1 MMPLTLNNS
10 RSVQD
15 LEAMSD
21 RYERAL
27 ADNDLPELDA
37 LFHDGPEVVRYGA
50 TECLYGADEIAA
62 FRRTRTGGAPPR
74 TNIKRTVVTMGDDTG
89 CVNIE
94 FRRLADGRLGRQSQ
108 TWWRGPQGWRVIAAH
123 VSLMPV

>member
-1 MMPLTLNNS
+1 MTLALDTPAILAELT
-10 RSVQD
+10 
-15 LEAMSD
+15 AMSD

-27 ADNDLPELDA
+27 ADNDIAELDA

-62 FRRTRTGGAPPR
+62 FRRARTGGAPPR
-74 TNIKRTVVTMGDDTG
+74 ENTRRAITAIGPDLG

-94 FRRLADGRLGRQSQ
+94 FRRLADGRTGRQSQ
-108 TWWRGPQGWRVIAAH
+108 TWWRGPSGWRVIAAH
-123 VSLMPV
+123 VSLMP